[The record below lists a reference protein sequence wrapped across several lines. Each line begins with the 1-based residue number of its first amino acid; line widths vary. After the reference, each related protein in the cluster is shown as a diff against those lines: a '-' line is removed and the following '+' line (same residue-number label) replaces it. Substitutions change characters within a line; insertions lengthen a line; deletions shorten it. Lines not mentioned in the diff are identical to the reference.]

1 MARGFSCGPYLP
13 FQMQDHMNE
22 QFDTR
27 IAATRE
33 MPSLDAYDAL
43 VTDLLRA
50 LNNQLAEIQAKVE
63 GLYPRYMG
71 FNSDALDGADI
82 ALTAVLD
89 LLSAREV
96 K

>member
-1 MARGFSCGPYLP
+1 MARGFFLRAILS

-82 ALTAVLD
+82 ALTAVLN
-89 LLSAREV
+89 LLKEKS
-96 K
+96 